1 MDPHLL
7 RMMHHVWQVASE
19 NQRSPRLIDS
29 DNRGSSITSIM
40 HGHQT
45 QCNSQ

>member
-7 RMMHHVWQVASE
+7 RMMHHVWQVAGG

-29 DNRGSSITSIM
+29 DN
-40 HGHQT
+40 
-45 QCNSQ
+45 

>member
-7 RMMHHVWQVASE
+7 RMMHRVWQVASG

-29 DNRGSSITSIM
+29 DNQGLTITITNFM
-40 HGHQT
+40 HGH
-45 QCNSQ
+45 

>member
-7 RMMHHVWQVASE
+7 RMMHYVWQVANKS
-19 NQRSPRLIDS
+19 QRSPRLIDS
-29 DNRGSSITSIM
+29 DSQGSSITLTNFM

-45 QCNSQ
+45 